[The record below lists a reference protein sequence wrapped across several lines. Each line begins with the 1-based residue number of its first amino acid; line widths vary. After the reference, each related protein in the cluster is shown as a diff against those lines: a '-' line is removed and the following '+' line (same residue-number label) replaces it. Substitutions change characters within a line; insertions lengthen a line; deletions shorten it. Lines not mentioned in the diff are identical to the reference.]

1 MNDVCVSVST
11 YCVMYIHVRCV
22 CLLKGSR
29 HSLHQ
34 LLQVAYDL
42 FCFVYIQLF
51 KHSSFFVFQVKE
63 LLSSFG
69 ELRSFNLV
77 KDSGTTFSKG
87 YCFFE
92 YVKQEI
98 TDVVSLSSSYFLS
111 LFCPRTETLIKM

>member
-98 TDVVSLSSSYFLS
+98 TDVVSLSSSHFLS
-111 LFCPRTETLIKM
+111 LLCPRTETLIKM